1 MRFGKRN
8 IFIFFFIWISFLGFA
23 QNQFKEEQ
31 GVVDVLNRLRAAPA
45 VFAQRELKAWADSM
59 GLSKSPA
66 YHSLVLDLSQMKPL
80 SALSSVQALQVMA
93 RSHALD
99 MGKTGKVGHT
109 GSGGGT
115 FAKRAK
121 PLLDAFQ
128 MLQENCQY
136 GYYDPLSVICD
147 LLIDEGVP
155 GYGHRKSLLNPQLR
169 YVGVSFENHKKYK
182 INCVIE
188 LAGDS
193 IR

>member
-31 GVVDVLNRLRAAPA
+31 CVVDVLNRLRAAPA

-59 GLSKSPA
+59 GLSKSQA
-66 YHSLVLDLSQMKPL
+66 YHSLVLDLSQTKPL
-80 SALSSVQALQVMA
+80 SALSSVPALQVMA

-115 FAKRAK
+115 FDKRAQ

>member
-1 MRFGKRN
+1 
-8 IFIFFFIWISFLGFA
+8 LGFA

-31 GVVDVLNRLRAAPA
+31 CVVDVLNRLRAAPA

-66 YHSLVLDLSQMKPL
+66 YHSLVLDLSQTKPL
-80 SALSSVQALQVMA
+80 SALSSVPALQVMA

-115 FAKRAK
+115 FDKRAQ